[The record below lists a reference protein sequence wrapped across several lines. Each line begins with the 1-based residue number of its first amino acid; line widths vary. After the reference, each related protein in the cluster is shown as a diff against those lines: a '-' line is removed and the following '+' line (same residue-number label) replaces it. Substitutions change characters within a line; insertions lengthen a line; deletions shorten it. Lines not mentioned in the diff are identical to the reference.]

1 MFWLRIQLIWG
12 DLLWGL
18 PQTGGPSCGGF
29 TREIMNETIMWRT
42 GFSKFDL
49 SIQPISTCLFLW
61 GMSGCRKLTN
71 VANAA
76 AISGLHIGNK
86 GIEMPYVVDASR
98 CLMSGWTVADW
109 KTSSATPGWTIYK
122 SHRNIIYPAILK
134 VTVAIHEF
142 YNVQHH
148 YGICKISINYPCW
161 LILRK
166 PTYFS
171 FILPLGPS
179 PSAVMLSVR
188 TIVTWWKPGGS
199 QIDVESSLH
208 PLLSMTN
215 KF

>member
-1 MFWLRIQLIWG
+1 MRKATWNCGTKGFDMFWLRIQLIWG

-29 TREIMNETIMWRT
+29 TREIMNETIVWRT

-98 CLMSGWTVADW
+98 CLMSGWNYLELLPTGKHLQQLQVERYTNPIGTLSTQPFLKW
-109 KTSSATPGWTIYK
+109 RLQSMNSITYNTIMVYVK
-122 SHRNIIYPAILK
+122 Y
-134 VTVAIHEF
+134 
-142 YNVQHH
+142 Q
-148 YGICKISINYPCW
+148 
-161 LILRK
+161 
-166 PTYFS
+166 
-171 FILPLGPS
+171 
-179 PSAVMLSVR
+179 
-188 TIVTWWKPGGS
+188 
-199 QIDVESSLH
+199 
-208 PLLSMTN
+208 
-215 KF
+215 